1 VCQPKIRI
9 SKAPRIGN
17 VTIENPT
24 RFFVKCW
31 TEYQPI
37 LILKEPG
44 SSFEGEINI
53 IEKGSIVDFT
63 NTFRYQ

>member
-9 SKAPRIGN
+9 SKAPCIGN

-24 RFFVKCW
+24 RFFIKCW

-44 SSFEGEINI
+44 SSFEGEINTR
-53 IEKGSIVDFT
+53 KGEHC
-63 NTFRYQ
+63 